1 MAPML
6 QPPLIFLGSF
16 IALWTWKCA
25 MMVLFQNAII
35 YNPYLPP
42 DARTARIADFE
53 KKCGGVKWREE
64 RIESLDGTEVALCLA
79 EVPARKALRT
89 PPELPIPVYILY
101 FQGWLQRLHLFR
113 WSHESPTR

>member
-1 MAPML
+1 
-6 QPPLIFLGSF
+6 
-16 IALWTWKCA
+16 